1 MELCYKPAIELARL
15 IRRKELSARE
25 VLAAHLAQIERVNP
39 KVNAI
44 CTLVPEAAKKQAER
58 ADEALARGANPGPL
72 HGLPIA
78 IKDLVSTKGI
88 LTTFG
93 SPIYKD
99 NVPDEDALIV
109 ERLRAAG
116 AIVIGKT
123 NVPEFGAGSH
133 TFNPVFGVTRNPY
146 DLSRTA
152 GGSSGGGAAALAC
165 GMIPIADGSD
175 LGGSVRNPPNF
186 NNVVGLRPSPGR
198 IPRYPSMQPWNSLP
212 VLGPMAR
219 TVRDAGLLLSVMA
232 GPDSRDPISISES
245 PGQFRGSLQRD
256 LKGARIAWSRDLG
269 QFPVEKAVLDVIE
282 QTLPKFSDL
291 GCVVEE
297 AHPDFSGAAEIFQV
311 LRAQGFA
318 FGRAE
323 EYPEHRDLMKDTV
336 IWNIEQGLKLSGLD
350 VSNAQARRSELF
362 HRVRE
367 FFERYDYLLLP
378 VSQVVPFPVEVE
390 WVTQINGIEMKT
402 YIDWMESCSFI
413 TLTEHPA
420 MSMPCGFTSDGLP
433 VGVQIVGR
441 FRREIEVLQLA
452 YAFEQMT
459 RVAER
464 HPQVAL

>member
-1 MELCYKPAIELARL
+1 MELCFKPATELAGL
-15 IRRKELSARE
+15 IRRRELSARE
-25 VLAAHLAQIERVNP
+25 VMAAHLSQIERVNP

-44 CTLVPEAAKKQAER
+44 CTLAADAAKEQAER
-58 ADEALARGANPGPL
+58 ADEALARGDNPGSL

-78 IKDLVSTKGI
+78 IKDLVDTKGI
-88 LTTFG
+88 RTTSG

-99 NVPDEDALIV
+99 FVPDEDALFV
-109 ERLRAAG
+109 QRLKAAG

-152 GGSSGGGAAALAC
+152 GGSSGGGAAALAS

-198 IPRYPSMQPWNSLP
+198 IPRYPNSQPWNSLP

-219 TVRDAGLLLSVMA
+219 TVRDVALLLSVMA
-232 GPDSRDPISISES
+232 GPDSRDPISISEA
-245 PGQFRGSLQRD
+245 PGQFRGSLERD

-269 QFPVEKAVLDVIE
+269 QFPVQKAVTDVIE
-282 QTLPKFSDL
+282 QALPSLTDL

-318 FGRAE
+318 SGLAD
-323 EYPEHRDLMKDTV
+323 EYRDHRDDLKDTV
-336 IWNIEQGLKLSGLD
+336 IWNVEQGLKLSGSD
-350 VSNAQARRSELF
+350 ISNAQTKRSELF
-362 HRVRE
+362 HRVRV
-367 FFERYDYLLLP
+367 FFESYDYLLLP

-390 WVTQINGIEMKT
+390 WVKEIDGIEMKT
-402 YIDWMESCSFI
+402 YIDWMKSCSFI

-452 YAFEQMT
+452 YAFEQVT
-459 RVAER
+459 RVADR
-464 HPQVAL
+464 RPQVAL